1 MERPIQKSIG
11 TKLEELDTPSLI
23 LDGEAYK
30 KKWRSVSKTL
40 AGDDRTFR
48 SNGSVHRTP
57 SLTHFVGEERIY
69 VETLSEAL
77 IFAAHGVKNIL
88 VGRLPLEDPN
98 SLLQSLITQCSLTI
112 CANDLGQ
119 AEELAQFRK
128 EKNSEFKIL
137 LRIALNPT
145 ELGISVNR
153 YEEYLK
159 DKDGF
164 LSYQGIFFEWS
175 HSNELTDSSS
185 LSRLIQGLDDPQEEH
200 LESDIVAICESE
212 SAVPSIPPVTSEIID
227 GSNIW
232 TLDESLQKDE
242 LLIGVVSSI
251 MSLPIEDQAFID
263 CGQKAI
269 SIDNGL
275 PHLLYKDSLRVDKMS
290 AEHGFL
296 EISKPSNDCELAE
309 RVVLIP
315 SNISDTCNL
324 YDYMNVLSDGVLT
337 SIWKVEAR
345 GRYF

>member
-23 LDGEAYK
+23 IDGEAYK

-40 AGDDRTFR
+40 AGGQRTFR

-57 SLTHFVGEERIY
+57 SLTHFVREESIY

-77 IFAAHGVKNIL
+77 IFAAHGLKDIL

-98 SLLQSLITQCSLTI
+98 SLLRSLITQCNSTI
-112 CANDLGQ
+112 CANDLGH
-119 AEELAQFRK
+119 AEELAVYRK
-128 EKNSEFKIL
+128 EEGLDFKIL
-137 LRIALNPT
+137 LRIALNPI
-145 ELGISVNR
+145 ELGTSANY

-159 DKDGF
+159 DKGGF
-164 LSYQGIFFEWS
+164 LCYEGIFFEWS
-175 HSNELTDSSS
+175 HRNNLDDASS
-185 LSRLIQGLDDPQEEH
+185 LSRLIGDLDDPQEKH
-200 LESDIVAICESE
+200 LESNIVALCESE
-212 SAVPSIPPVTSEIID
+212 SAAQSIPPVATQVID

-232 TLDESLQKDE
+232 SLDGSLQKNE

-251 MSLPIEDQAFID
+251 MSLPTEDKAFID

-275 PHLLYKDSLRVDKMS
+275 PHLIFKDSLRVDKMS

-296 EISKPSNDCELAE
+296 EISEPSNVFELAE

-315 SNISDTCNL
+315 SNISDACNL